1 MAKYNLIK
9 VTGMSISNQNHL
21 VSKQIL
27 HKYTQFQSKN
37 YLQCIGDMKNTH
49 SLYIENPQK
58 IKWNISLKVQQQTA
72 SFVQ

>member
-37 YLQCIGDMKNTH
+37 YLQRIGDMKNTH

-58 IKWNISLKVQQQTA
+58 IK
-72 SFVQ
+72 